1 MAEEAGGTGG
11 APAPPAEEP
20 PAEPAPAEQPPAEEP
35 PAEQPPAEQ
44 PPAEEP
50 PAEQP
55 PAEQP
60 PAEEPSAEQ
69 PPAETPPADAEPGEP
84 APDGGEADAAP
95 GEAPGETDPGPP
107 AAPGQ
112 QPAPGEQGRPAP
124 QDGNQASGDEL
135 KDRVLAE
142 APLPE
147 TDPKALRAA
156 ADGLK
161 QTGTQGQQAADEAL
175 KVAHAAGPDWRGRP
189 GQQFGEQATAEAE
202 RTRAVGEEMT
212 KLGDGLARGA
222 DTVDAL
228 RDGRLAEIEDGRPI
242 FDLSRT
248 MPPGEAAFAEERV
261 VRDLVARGQ
270 AMTEQA
276 KEQVRGAF
284 EGWNVSPVQHEKPP
298 QEIPHRLDIELGDK
312 KGQLRGPA
320 GEKLFGAN
328 KTGDQI
334 DRSRLSDG
342 QLERNYDA
350 VRDASFK
357 VDSGMRELEIAGKD
371 VPAKFEA
378 EVTGWHSTGLPQD
391 GSLYTEWLDTPTPQA
406 GRFEGKAAW
415 GAGGSVATRTDVGD
429 ASARV
434 RAEALAGG
442 EAEASLDVGG
452 RFFGAEAGAF
462 AGAKANVSG
471 FADYGGIGAGGKAE
485 ARVGIGLD
493 GGFTAG
499 KQGDKWVIGGK
510 VGAALGIGGKLEGQI
525 VIDPQKATQTLKDVG
540 SAIAEGFRNPGPVS
554 PYANY
559 F

>member
-1 MAEEAGGTGG
+1 MAEEAGDAGG
-11 APAPPAEEP
+11 APPPPAEEP
-20 PAEPAPAEQPPAEEP
+20 APAEPAPAEQP

-55 PAEQP
+55 AAEEPPAEQP
-60 PAEEPSAEQ
+60 PAEEIPAEEPPAAS
-69 PPAETPPADAEPGEP
+69 PPAEAGPGEP
-84 APDGGEADAAP
+84 APRD
-95 GEAPGETDPGPP
+95 GEAPAPAEPATD
-107 AAPGQ
+107 
-112 QPAPGEQGRPAP
+112 EQDRPAP
-124 QDGNQASGDEL
+124 QDGSQPSGDEL

-147 TDPKALRAA
+147 TDPRALLAA

-175 KVAHAAGPDWRGRP
+175 KVAHAAEPDWRGQP

-212 KLGDGLARGA
+212 KLGDGLAQGA
-222 DTVDAL
+222 ETVDAL
-228 RDGRLAEIEDGRPI
+228 KEGRLAEIEDGRPI
-242 FDLSRT
+242 FDLGKT

-284 EGWNVSPVQHEKPP
+284 DGWTVSPVQHERPP
-298 QEIPHRLDIELGDK
+298 QETPHRLDLELGDK
-312 KGQLRGPA
+312 KFGRNP
-320 GEKLFGAN
+320 EKLFGAN
-328 KTGDQI
+328 KTDSQI

-357 VDSGMRELEIAGKD
+357 VDSGMHNLEIAGKD
-371 VPAKFEA
+371 MPAKFEA

-429 ASARV
+429 ASARI

-452 RFFGAEAGAF
+452 RFVGAEAGAF
-462 AGAKANVSG
+462 AGVKANVGG
-471 FADYGGIGAGGKAE
+471 FADYGGFGAGGKAE
-485 ARVGIGLD
+485 ARAGIGLE

-510 VGAALGIGGKLEGQI
+510 VGAALGIGGKLEGQL
-525 VIDPQKATQTLKDVG
+525 VIDPQKATQTLKDLG
-540 SAIAEGFRNPGPVS
+540 SAIAEGFRSPGPVS